1 MQKFYAEINKVD
13 DEQRLVWGYASTEAL
28 DQQKEIVKREAIV
41 DALDDYMA
49 FGNIREMHQPSAV
62 GVAKSAT
69 IDDKGMLLCA
79 KVVDDAAWAKVKEG
93 VYKGFS
99 IGGRA
104 LMKVGGVISKMRLME
119 ISLVDRPANPEC
131 TISMF
136 KREDAMLVPAYI
148 NKGMYNVAEL
158 ATIIE
163 RLGNLRAW
171 VLSEGEWEGGDANDI
186 AQAAA
191 LSSSITGLVEL
202 LSAMVT
208 EEGAEIT
215 AAEEVGDM
223 QKADDEKKAA
233 HAAAIEKGDK
243 SECGPDCGC
252 DAEKV
257 ESAPEGGSAVAKL
270 DEGTEFAKALSAV
283 TDKFEKALAT
293 QRDEFE
299 ERLKALAAEPV
310 PAKGVVNA
318 AAVVTKADDS
328 PESAQETALLA
339 EFEPF
344 QKAMLAGDTQAA
356 AVEQIKLIHKFAPQ
370 RLV

>member
-1 MQKFYAEINKVD
+1 MQKFYAEINKID

-28 DQQKEIVKREAIV
+28 DQQKEVVKREAIV

-69 IDDKGMLLCA
+69 IDEKGMLLCA

-104 LMKVGGVISKMRLME
+104 ISKVGGVISKMRLME

-136 KREDAMLVPAYI
+136 KRDDSMTVPAYI

-171 VLSEGEWEGGDANDI
+171 VLSEGEWEGGDAADI

-191 LSSSITGLVEL
+191 LSASITGLVEL

-215 AAEEVGDM
+215 AAATIGDIAKVGDDVI
-223 QKADDEKKAA
+223 KADL
-233 HAAAIEKGDK
+233 GDNIAK
-243 SECGPDCGC
+243 IL
-252 DAEKV
+252 DAMQI
-257 ESAPEGGSAVAKL
+257 
-270 DEGTEFAKALSAV
+270 TITKAL
-283 TDKFEKALAT
+283 EK

-299 ERLKALAAEPV
+299 AKLSALAAEPM
-310 PAKGVVNA
+310 PLKGVVGA
-318 AAVVTKADDS
+318 TTVVTKADDVS
-328 PESAQETALLA
+328 TGAQNTALEL
-339 EFEPF
+339 EFAPF
-344 QKAMLAGDTQAA
+344 QKAMLAGDTETATR
-356 AVEQIKLIHKFAPQ
+356 EQIKLIHKFAPR
-370 RLV
+370 RLI